1 MERMV
6 AGGIGRPSRKRWF
19 WMLKKYAPRVFTSW
33 KPKLQKK
40 HLAIDGLA
48 AAAAEC
54 KREILAGWR
63 RKGMCRRPGS
73 VGLWAAGRPSR
84 KQRCRLLKNV
94 HFVFSRLKNSRL
106 LFFVCRLNFI
116 LLFSAAGAAF
126 PGKTRHKR

>member
-1 MERMV
+1 MFGKMAIGGFLKNGGERYWVGRWCFVDIKKVVGRDVRRRPAKPGGRELADLGLWGAGMKRMV

-19 WMLKKYAPRVFTSW
+19 WMLKKYAPRVFASW

-63 RKGMCRRPGS
+63 RKRMC
-73 VGLWAAGRPSR
+73 
-84 KQRCRLLKNV
+84 
-94 HFVFSRLKNSRL
+94 
-106 LFFVCRLNFI
+106 
-116 LLFSAAGAAF
+116 
-126 PGKTRHKR
+126 